1 MICPFR
7 LDVEF
12 EYVALPCKKDE
23 EPSYLEKAQRQVYP
37 PCMEDECPWFDSYYN
52 KCTRIGEE

>member
-7 LDVEF
+7 MTIEF
-12 EYVALPCKKDE
+12 EYVALTSKKEDE

-37 PCMEDECPWFDSYYN
+37 PCMEDECPYYN
-52 KCTRIGEE
+52 KYGYCTRVDD

>member
-7 LDVEF
+7 LNVEF

-23 EPSYLEKAQRQVYP
+23 EPSYLEKAHRQVYP
-37 PCMEDECPWFDSYYN
+37 PCMEDECPYYN
-52 KCTRIGEE
+52 KYGYCNRIDD

>member
-12 EYVALPCKKDE
+12 EYMKLSTGKKDE
-23 EPSYLEKAQRQVYP
+23 EPSYLEKAQRQRYP
-37 PCMEDECPWFDSYYN
+37 KCMEEECPFYN
-52 KCTRIGEE
+52 YDRSCMRIGEE